1 MQMGLVTSPKGN
13 KKSFEQA
20 VAQIKVVAVNFIEL
34 YFHFRRCR
42 QLSMQ
47 VQVNIIL
54 TAKSVGNNIYE
65 EHVIVDCRGL
75 VRTVFQ

>member
-1 MQMGLVTSPKGN
+1 
-13 KKSFEQA
+13 
-20 VAQIKVVAVNFIEL
+20 
-34 YFHFRRCR
+34 
-42 QLSMQ
+42 MQ

-75 VRTVFQ
+75 VRTVSQ